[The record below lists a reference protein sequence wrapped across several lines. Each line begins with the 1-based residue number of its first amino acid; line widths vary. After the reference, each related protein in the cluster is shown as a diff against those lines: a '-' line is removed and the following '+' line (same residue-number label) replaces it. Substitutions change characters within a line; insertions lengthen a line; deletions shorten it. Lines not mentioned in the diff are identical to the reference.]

1 MIRRVLRLEMST
13 EALSGLAFRVVEVGD
28 DSEDDTADSVAK
40 IRPGGLFHFVQDH
53 GRGFLVGNEEE
64 VARRL
69 LFGITAHEFL
79 GLATVL
85 HFDVGLATV
94 VDNLEGEA
102 LNISPDPSERWYD

>member
-1 MIRRVLRLEMST
+1 MIRRVFRLEMST
-13 EALSGLAFRVVEVGD
+13 EALSGLTFRVVEVGD
-28 DSEDDTADSVAK
+28 DSVAK

-53 GRGFLVGNEEE
+53 GRGFLVGKEEE

>member
-1 MIRRVLRLEMST
+1 MPLYLGDHAPDLFLGET
-13 EALSGLAFRVVEVGD
+13 ALVVGD
-28 DSEDDTADSVAK
+28 GVDSVAK

-53 GRGFLVGNEEE
+53 GRGFLVGKEEE